1 MREKPLPW
9 IEQKTNLLLLTPD
22 DRTRALQNAG
32 QLAYLSKLSNN
43 RGDWIPSGI
52 PRLAICCADA
62 CLQENENTLWQARN
76 FQRFQCSKSGERD
89 DALVLA
95 ISETSDCLGVVCAVA
110 DALGAGGF
118 QPPNPKQ
125 LADFLELLN
134 QAREIVFS
142 LPEYYDIV
150 RLNTGFIVPF
160 LCKPPSVGSGSALQI
175 PGALLLP
182 ANVPAV
188 VLAECWIHE
197 ALHTELHLA
206 EWFEGAPPA
215 CATTDLPTPWRTVK
229 RPASLLLHGA
239 YVFSSLLKFMNA
251 MNSSY
256 RQIPSQWY
264 LSATRGAQLLVN
276 NVDETMV
283 FRKSQIVKALQYLED
298 VASFTQYGKNTVSL
312 IRQQLSDDGSILN
325 D

>member
-1 MREKPLPW
+1 MRENSQSW
-9 IEQKTNLLLLTPD
+9 SQQKTNLLLLTPD
-22 DRTRALQNAG
+22 DRARALQNAG
-32 QLAYLSKLSNN
+32 QLAYFSKLSNN

-52 PRLAICCADA
+52 TRLAICCADA
-62 CLQENENTLWQARN
+62 CLEENEHTLWQAKN
-76 FQRFQCSKSGERD
+76 FQRIPCSNSGERD

-118 QPPNPKQ
+118 QPPDPKQ

-150 RLNTGFIVPF
+150 LLNTGFIVPF

-197 ALHTELHLA
+197 ALHTELHFA
-206 EWFEGAPPA
+206 EWLEGAPPA
-215 CATTDLPTPWRTVK
+215 CATSDLPTPWRTVK

-239 YVFSSLLKFMNA
+239 YVFSSLLKFMNT

-256 RQIPSQWY
+256 RQVPSHWH
-264 LSATRGAQLLVN
+264 LSATRGTQLLVN
-276 NVDETMV
+276 NVDETMD
-283 FRKSQIVKALQYLED
+283 FRKSQIVEALQYLED
-298 VASFTQYGKNTVSL
+298 VASFTQYGKNTLTL
-312 IRQQLSDDGSILN
+312 IRQQISVNGSSLN